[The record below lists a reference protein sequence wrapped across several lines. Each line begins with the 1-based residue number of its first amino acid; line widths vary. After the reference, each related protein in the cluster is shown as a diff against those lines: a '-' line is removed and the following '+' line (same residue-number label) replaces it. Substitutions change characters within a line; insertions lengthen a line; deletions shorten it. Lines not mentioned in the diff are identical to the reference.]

1 MEPIIEKVIL
11 VAIARDGEDA
21 LQESLAEL
29 KGLVEAAGAEVVGIA
44 EQNRDRPDS
53 ATYIGKGKAEE
64 IKLMKDELGATMVVV
79 DDELSGSTL
88 RNLSEATGLPV
99 IDRTALILDIFAL
112 RSSSGIAKLQVE
124 LAQQQYRRSRLSG
137 LGAMLSQQGG
147 GIGTRGPGE
156 TKLETD
162 RRHIDL
168 RITELRRRLKSQQ
181 AVRQTQRKRR
191 TDTPEK
197 IVALVG
203 YTNAGKSS
211 IMNWF
216 LKNYDAEGAEVFER
230 DMLFATLD
238 VFVRR
243 IELDANRRFLLVD
256 TVGFV
261 NRLPHQLVEA
271 FKATLSEVAHADLL
285 LHVLDANQDKMEL
298 QQRAT
303 EAVLKEI
310 GAEQIPMITVLNKWD
325 LPGKYRMANS
335 AISVSAKTGEGMDQL
350 VSQIDKMLFSD
361 QKEVEMFFP
370 FDQAGAMS
378 RLLGESEIKWQNHEE
393 TGTRLRLMTDRIQRE
408 KYQEYIVENNHDT
421 LS

>member
-11 VAIARDGEDA
+11 VAIARDGLSA
-21 LQESLAEL
+21 LQESLDEL
-29 KGLVEAAGAEVVGIA
+29 TGLVEAAGAIVVGIA
-44 EQNRDRPDS
+44 DQSRDRPDP
-53 ATYIGKGKAEE
+53 ATYIGKGKADE
-64 IKLMKDELGATMVVV
+64 IAQMKDELEASLIVV
-79 DDELSGSTL
+79 DDELSGSTI

-99 IDRTALILDIFAL
+99 IDRTALILDIFAT
-112 RSSSGIAKLQVE
+112 RSRSGIAKLQVE
-124 LAQQQYRRSRLSG
+124 LAQQQYRRSRLIG

-168 RITELRRRLKSQQ
+168 RISELRRRLRSQQ
-181 AVRQTQRKRR
+181 AVRDTQRKRR

-211 IMNWF
+211 IMNYF
-216 LKNYDAEGAEVFER
+216 LNYYDAEGAQVYER

-238 VFVRR
+238 VYVRR

-261 NRLPHQLVEA
+261 NRLPHSLVEA
-271 FKATLSEVAHADLL
+271 FKATLSEVAQADLL
-285 LHVLDANQDKMEL
+285 IHVLDANQDKLEL
-298 QQRAT
+298 QQKAT
-303 EAVLKEI
+303 EAVLQEI
-310 GAEQIPMITVLNKWD
+310 GAEQLPMITVLNKWD
-325 LPGKYRMANS
+325 LEGQYRIAGP
-335 AISVSAKTGEGMDQL
+335 ALAVSAKTGEGMERL
-350 VSQIDKMLFSD
+350 VEQIDRALFSD
-361 QKEVEMFFP
+361 QRVVEMFFR

-378 RLLGESEIKWQNHEE
+378 RLLEEAEIKDQTHEA
-393 TGTRLRLMTDRIQRE
+393 TGTRLRLMTDAIQRE
-408 KYQEYIVENNHDT
+408 KYQEYIVENDHPA
-421 LS
+421 L

>member
-11 VAIARDGEDA
+11 VAIARDGLSA
-21 LQESLAEL
+21 LQESLDEL
-29 KGLVEAAGAEVVGIA
+29 TGLVEAAGAIVVGIA
-44 EQNRDRPDS
+44 DQSRDRPDP
-53 ATYIGKGKAEE
+53 ATYIGRGKADE
-64 IKLMKDELGATMVVV
+64 IAQMKDELEASLIVV
-79 DDELSGSTL
+79 DDELSGSTI

-99 IDRTALILDIFAL
+99 IDRTALILDIFAT
-112 RSSSGIAKLQVE
+112 RSRSGIAKLQVE
-124 LAQQQYRRSRLSG
+124 LAQQQYRRSRLIG

-168 RITELRRRLKSQQ
+168 RISELRRRLRSQQ
-181 AVRQTQRKRR
+181 AVRDTQRKRR

-211 IMNWF
+211 IMNYF
-216 LKNYDAEGAEVFER
+216 LNYYDAEGAQVYER

-238 VFVRR
+238 VYVRR

-261 NRLPHQLVEA
+261 NRLPHSLVEA
-271 FKATLSEVAHADLL
+271 FKATLSEVAQADLL
-285 LHVLDANQDKMEL
+285 IHVLDANQDKLEL
-298 QQRAT
+298 QQKAT
-303 EAVLKEI
+303 EAVLQEI
-310 GAEQIPMITVLNKWD
+310 GAEQLPMITVLNKWD
-325 LPGKYRMANS
+325 LEGQYRIAGP
-335 AISVSAKTGEGMDQL
+335 ALAVSAKTGEGMERL
-350 VSQIDKMLFSD
+350 VEQIDRALFSD
-361 QKEVEMFFP
+361 QRVVEMFFR

-378 RLLGESEIKWQNHEE
+378 RLLEEAEIKDQTHEA
-393 TGTRLRLMTDRIQRE
+393 TGTRLRLMTDAIQRE
-408 KYQEYIVENNHDT
+408 KYQEYIVENDHPA
-421 LS
+421 L